1 MAANFKKISEIVG
14 FIDRNEIFFLQNI
27 EMPNSY
33 LPTFATHLLQ
43 LPDFRGNF
51 CEISFDGGIMLI
63 QPWCNFFA
71 NSHI

>member
-1 MAANFKKISEIVG
+1 
-14 FIDRNEIFFLQNI
+14 
-27 EMPNSY
+27 MPNSY

-51 CEISFDGGIMLI
+51 CEISFDCGIMLI